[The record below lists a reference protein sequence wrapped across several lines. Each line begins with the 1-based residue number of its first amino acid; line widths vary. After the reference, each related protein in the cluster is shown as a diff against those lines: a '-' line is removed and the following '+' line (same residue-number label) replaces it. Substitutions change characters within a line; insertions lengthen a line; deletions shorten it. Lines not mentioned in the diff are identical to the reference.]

1 MRSDMENAMS
11 SVPEQRPRRSVLREI
26 TADDLEDLDTVAL
39 LHVQLLD
46 FGPMSALGFRFVR
59 DVCYR
64 MLLADG
70 VLRLALYEVDGQP
83 AGFVAYTSQSVQFH
97 RVSLRKHW
105 PAAGWAAVRAII
117 EDPRRLHGLL
127 RTLRVLRSRRTH
139 QDEERDPLGE
149 VVCLAARPEYLN
161 SRFVRQTGLRVSE
174 ELELYALD
182 CLRRLGV
189 DRARMIVDADNKRA
203 LLLHHR
209 LGGRFE
215 RSELGG
221 APQLEVWFDLT
232 GHSSV
237 E

>member
-1 MRSDMENAMS
+1 MSFGTEHAMPDVS
-11 SVPEQRPRRSVLREI
+11 GHGPRSVLREI
-26 TADDLEDLDTVAL
+26 TAEDVEGLDTVAR
-39 LHVQLLD
+39 LHLQLLD
-46 FGPMSALGFRFVR
+46 FGPMSALGLRFVR

-70 VLRLALYEVDGQP
+70 VLRLALCEVEGQP

-97 RVSLRKHW
+97 RVSLRRHW
-105 PAAGWAAVRAII
+105 FAAARAALRAIV
-117 EDPRRLHGLL
+117 EDPSRIAGLI
-127 RTLRVLRSRRTH
+127 RTLRVLRSRRAH
-139 QDEERDPLGE
+139 QERERDPLGE
-149 VVCLAARPEYLN
+149 VVCLAARPEYLTP
-161 SRFVRQTGLRVSE
+161 RFVRQTGVRVSE

-182 CLRRLGV
+182 CLRRLRV
-189 DRARMIVDADNKRA
+189 PRVRMIVDADNKRA
-203 LLLHHR
+203 LFLHHR

-232 GHSSV
+232 NESS